1 MVDLAGAERP
11 NNYKI
16 SNKQHFKEAVIIN
29 KSISALGNCIK
40 ALATISQNNAHQAED
55 TSQSSTFTVHVPF
68 RDCRL
73 TRLLAVPLGGNS
85 RICLIANIG
94 PCASYYD
101 ETMSTLKFAS
111 RAITVTK
118 SVKKETV
125 KQASFPLSKFL
136 LDPIAFSSPPVS
148 ERDNSNQNSIHN
160 HHQENLSSKNSPG
173 QVDYTSDFEDASQL
187 TSMDELSTLHSSSH
201 ATISN
206 YSSTAFNNNNQN
218 NNNNNKFSV
227 QEFLSMKHPKSSPV
241 NAVYPFFSQPSHT
254 RSGSK
259 SPDQVRKSSS
269 LCSYT
274 FDDCL
279 MSTIEQQQKEDQ
291 HVLNSIDDFDAG
303 GVYIHV
309 HVLYM
314 YCMHAPFFYFIV
326 LFTNMRFLS
335 PLESPSIV
343 FNIHTNT
350 HRSGCYPG
358 IQVKDCEQ
366 ANSKDNTGS
375 VTFLHQ

>member
-16 SNKQHFKEAVIIN
+16 SSKQHFKEAVIIN

-125 KQASFPLSKFL
+125 KQASFPLSKFI

-160 HHQENLSSKNSPG
+160 HHQENSSSKPSPG

-206 YSSTAFNNNNQN
+206 YSSTAFNNNNQ
-218 NNNNNKFSV
+218 NNNNKFSV

-291 HVLNSIDDFDAG
+291 QVLNSIDDFDAG
-303 GVYIHV
+303 RCVYTCICTIY
-309 HVLYM
+309 VLY
-314 YCMHAPFFYFIV
+314 ARPIFYFIV

-343 FNIHTNT
+343 FNIHTHT
-350 HRSGCYPG
+350 HTQEWMLSGYT
-358 IQVKDCEQ
+358 
-366 ANSKDNTGS
+366 S
-375 VTFLHQ
+375 

>member
-16 SNKQHFKEAVIIN
+16 SSKQHFKEAVIIN

-160 HHQENLSSKNSPG
+160 HHQENSSSKHSPG

-206 YSSTAFNNNNQN
+206 YSSTAFNNNNQ
-218 NNNNNKFSV
+218 NNNNKFSV

-291 HVLNSIDDFDAG
+291 QVLNSIDDFDAG

-309 HVLYM
+309 YVLYM
-314 YCMHAPFFYFIV
+314 YCMHAPFSTSSSFSLTCAFYRR
-326 LFTNMRFLS
+326 LNHLQLYSTY
-335 PLESPSIV
+335 
-343 FNIHTNT
+343 IHTHI

-375 VTFLHQ
+375 VTFPHQ